1 MELAELRIFQAV
13 AETGSIARAAEL
25 LNRVPSNLSTRLRQ
39 LEDKLGVDLF
49 ERERQRLHLSPAGTV
64 LLGYSQRLFALADE
78 ARAAVQGGAPAGAFV
93 LGSMYSTAAIHL
105 PAMIAAYH
113 QQYPS
118 VELQLQTGPS
128 GELIDGLLQGRL
140 DAALVDGP
148 ARHDGLEGVPLF
160 EEPMVLV
167 TGADHP
173 PVHSAANV
181 AGRPVFTFRTG
192 CSYRLRLEAWFAA
205 TGGAMGP
212 IMEIES
218 YHSMLACVI
227 AGGVAM
233 MPKAMLDSLP
243 GRDRVACHPL
253 EARFATATTWLMWRK
268 GRQGANLKAWIAL
281 QSDVSN
287 VAVKSFGA

>member
-78 ARAAVQGGAPAGAFV
+78 ARAAVQDGAPAGAFV

-113 QQYPS
+113 QQYLS

-173 PVHSAANV
+173 PVHSAADV

-192 CSYRLRLEAWFAA
+192 HFWNRGQHPDHYLGEQAGIAPDGAFSNHHQIGRGAVGLDCGWNGGGRYRPACLAFMDALRS
-205 TGGAMGP
+205 G
-212 IMEIES
+212 
-218 YHSMLACVI
+218 CNRRV
-227 AGGVAM
+227 
-233 MPKAMLDSLP
+233 DRC
-243 GRDRVACHPL
+243 RDRYVAGAL
-253 EARFATATTWLMWRK
+253 SATSCATVRWCLR
-268 GRQGANLKAWIAL
+268 
-281 QSDVSN
+281 
-287 VAVKSFGA
+287 